1 MNTDNQNIEYRT
13 QNTDKENWQPEIK
26 DNRNVIATPIFRDEN
41 RDDKAISE
49 DTKKI
54 ASPSAR
60 NDKQKPKKLKLS
72 IIRRAVLSVVIF
84 LFLLQ
89 FFRMK
94 VLVGGLTGSLAVWFV
109 KLIDVFA
116 YFESLAASKSPT
128 LQALT
133 AVLPIIGIYLIFGR
147 AFCGWVCPMDF
158 LYEMIE
164 KIRGKWQ
171 GIKGNVSLK
180 IGYGIAG
187 GFLLGSLFIDVPLFT
202 NYLSH
207 LTSFFRFINS
217 GVYLALNLPV
227 DSTVLSFSIAVI
239 FFLLLLEYIFPR
251 LWCRVLCPVGKTY
264 GLFNKISLIK
274 LKFVEGDCGE
284 CNLCEQV
291 CYMNVKIPRYL
302 DQQKL
307 RDTNCIYCGKCMEG
321 CETKGNLIRI
331 KLLPSLSFRAK
342 RGISS

>member
-1 MNTDNQNIEYRT
+1 MNTGKDSREFNN
-13 QNTDKENWQPEIK
+13 KELNSPIK
-26 DNRNVIATPIFRDEN
+26 
-41 RDDKAISE
+41 SG
-49 DTKKI
+49 
-54 ASPSAR
+54 
-60 NDKQKPKKLKLS
+60 NDKSGTLGNDKKGMSLSDLIGQSRKKESSSLKKLVTRHSLLKLS
-72 IIRRAVLSVVIF
+72 RLRRFVLLGIII

-158 LYEMIE
+158 LYEIIE

-207 LTSFFRFINS
+207 LTNFFRFINS
-217 GVYLALNLPV
+217 GVYLTLNLPV
-227 DSTVLSFSIAVI
+227 DSTVLLFSGAVI
-239 FFLLLLEYIFPR
+239 FSLLLLEYIFPR

-274 LKFVEGDCGE
+274 LRFVEGDCGE

-307 RDTNCIYCGKCMEG
+307 RDTNCIYCGKCIEG
-321 CETKGNLIRI
+321 CETKGKLIRI